1 MQVESRVYALDS
13 SQYRTFLSIFVRRG
27 CMEYYF
33 KIAGIKIRV
42 DTDTVFDWNPHIK
55 TFETAAFEQAN
66 EVYSIRMT
74 DDLHKPDGEIVYQGA
89 TCS

>member
-1 MQVESRVYALDS
+1 
-13 SQYRTFLSIFVRRG
+13 
-27 CMEYYF
+27 MEYYF

-74 DDLHKPDGEIVYQGA
+74 DDLHKPDGELVYQGA
-89 TCS
+89 TCSWLKRSGTLYLSISGKDDREKYSDIR